1 MIDKLRNYAARKA
14 SLDFTAKEL
23 ERIDAEMTRI
33 NSATKEDAP
42 VSGGENHAEDRLV
55 NLIMSKMEIEAIR
68 KETEAWVLNLDRAL
82 NALDKDERRIIDVMC
97 INGIRGAAAQLCGEF
112 GEVDERTIYRRR
124 NSALRHLTILYYGA
138 IER

>member
-68 KETEAWVLNLDRAL
+68 KETEAWVLNLDRAFRT
-82 NALDKDERRIIDVMC
+82 LDEDEQHILDLMYIHPV
-97 INGIRGAAAQLCGEF
+97 RGAAEQLREEYGVYE
-112 GEVDERTIYRRR
+112 ESTIYRRR
-124 NSALRHLTILYYGA
+124 NRAIRRLTYLYYGVL
-138 IER
+138 ER